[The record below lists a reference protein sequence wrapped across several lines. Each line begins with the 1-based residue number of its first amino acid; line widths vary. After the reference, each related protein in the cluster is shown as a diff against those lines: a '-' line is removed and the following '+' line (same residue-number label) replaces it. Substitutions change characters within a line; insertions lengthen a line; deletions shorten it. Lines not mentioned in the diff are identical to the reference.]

1 MIKKLLSIIVLS
13 AFSLTAM
20 ADSKKISE
28 LDSHA
33 AASWLT
39 TDIFPMVD
47 SATGET
53 KKTSVLDFDTRY
65 FKLAGTLATSKGGT
79 GINSTATFPSSGIVA
94 VVPSAGVVKSDG
106 SVLSTANI
114 NLASET
120 TGVLAIGNGGTGQ
133 SGIVQAGNFLYSNG
147 TSYQAGTLAGGTGI
161 SISDVAGV
169 LTISGASTLSF
180 TPPLYQTGTTVAL
193 DGTVGIDHGGT
204 GRVSVASAGKFL
216 VSNGS
221 SYVDGTIAAGS
232 NITVS
237 NVAGTYTISGN
248 ASGVTSLEQGSGV
261 SLNPS
266 TITGVGTISA
276 NIGATAPI
284 ISNGSSVSL
293 GTVGIDHGGTGVTS
307 LSSGV
312 IHSTGSVLASSNVI
326 ANTEISGTLA
336 AANGGTGLTARVGQG
351 KFLYDNGSAYTG
363 GTLVGGTGITVSD
376 SSGVITITA
385 AGGTGTV
392 TSIQSGA
399 GITNNPSTITGIGTV
414 AISPGSKGRI
424 ISSDGTT
431 ATDQAVGTFGQQL
444 VANTNTTTGLEYRS
458 PLYKNY
464 VTNPSCGTLGV
475 SGITV
480 TTGTI
485 AQNTSSPLDS
495 LTDCAISA
503 TATGGKY
510 CWAINTFDNAL
521 TSIAKN
527 CEAKFDYT
535 GTATAFKAYVSI
547 NGTTQT
553 ASLRGTLDTSGIYD
567 LNFPCSSGTAL
578 MCVEATAATSAIKV
592 ANVYVGPQTN
602 VGSVSVVTDYQ
613 SYTPTLSGFGTTSGL
628 DFYWR
633 QNGDQIE
640 GYGSVTSGTT
650 SGTLTI
656 SLPNGFVVN
665 SNKVSSSTWRVAGDS
680 FDSATASRL
689 NLLMRGGDNFVSI
702 GYGGSV
708 GATAPYGSGGD
719 NASLY
724 KFRFY
729 GIPVNGLTATSN
741 AVRSDQTNF
750 GPTNYGTISIS
761 ATTTAPTRGT
771 TAIDSTYVERKG
783 SYAYI
788 TWAMQ
793 QTSAGTAGSGTYLLN
808 VPGGFAID
816 TTITGTT
823 STAANA
829 SSSKEASRVV
839 GVGYIGLDSSS
850 NGPIFCYVYN
860 STQIACMADAVF
872 TTASYWGSSLYS
884 LSNAAVG
891 LSVTVK
897 VPIIGWSETQNAPV
911 QVGGI
916 TNGGTSS
923 LRIESAR
930 ITAAGVVTE
939 VNGADWINGNCSLST
954 STFTCTL
961 TSGYFTS
968 APVCTI
974 STTNDPAVAGS
985 LAQITTESTTQV
997 IYKTAQPGVGLFAFP
1012 VNITCIGQRN

>member
-1 MIKKLLSIIVLS
+1 MIKILISALVLT
-13 AFSLTAM
+13 AVSLTAF

-33 AASWLT
+33 AAAWLT
-39 TDIFPMVD
+39 SDIFPMVD

-53 KKTSVLDFDTRY
+53 KKTSVLDFDTRF
-65 FKLAGTLATSKGGT
+65 FKLTGTLATSKGGT
-79 GINSTATFPSSGIVA
+79 GVNSTATFPSSGIVA

-106 SVLSTANI
+106 STLSTANI

-133 SGIVQAGNFLYSNG
+133 SGIIPAGNFLYSNG

-169 LTISGASTLSF
+169 LTITGASTLSF

-204 GRVSVASAGKFL
+204 GRVSVAAPGNFL

-237 NVAGTYTISGN
+237 NVAGVYTISGN
-248 ASGVTSLEQGSGV
+248 ASGVTSLAQGSGV

-284 ISNGSSVSL
+284 ISNGSSISL
-293 GTVGIDHGGTGVTS
+293 GTVG
-307 LSSGV
+307 
-312 IHSTGSVLASSNVI
+312 
-326 ANTEISGTLA
+326 

-363 GTLVGGTGITVSD
+363 GTLAQGTGITISD
-376 SSGVITITA
+376 SAGVITISA
-385 AGGTGTV
+385 SGSGSV
-392 TSIQSGA
+392 TSITSGA
-399 GITNNPSTITGIGTV
+399 GITNNPGTITGNGTV

-444 VANTNTTTGLEYRS
+444 VANTNTTTGLEYRT

-495 LTDCAISA
+495 SSDCAISA

-510 CWAINTFDNAL
+510 CWAVNTFDNAL
-521 TSIAKN
+521 TTIPKN
-527 CEAKFDYT
+527 CESKFDYT

-547 NGTTQT
+547 NGTTQL
-553 ASLRGTLDTSGIYD
+553 ASLRGTLDSSGIYD
-567 LNFPCSSGTAL
+567 LNFPCVSGTAL
-578 MCVEATAATSAIKV
+578 MCIEATAATSAIKV

-602 VGSVSVVTDYQ
+602 IGSVQVITDYQ
-613 SYTPTLSGFGTTSGL
+613 QYTPTLSGFGSATAI

-640 GYGSVTSGTT
+640 GYGTAVAGTT

-656 SLPNGFVVN
+656 SLPNGYVVS
-665 SNKVSSSTWRVAGDS
+665 SNKVSTSTWRVAGDS

-702 GYGGSV
+702 GYSGSV

-719 NASLY
+719 NGATY

-729 GIPVNGLTATSN
+729 GIPVVGL
-741 AVRSDQTNF
+741 
-750 GPTNYGTISIS
+750 
-761 ATTTAPTRGT
+761 
-771 TAIDSTYVERKG
+771 
-783 SYAYI
+783 
-788 TWAMQ
+788 
-793 QTSAGTAGSGTYLLN
+793 
-808 VPGGFAID
+808 
-816 TTITGTT
+816 T
-823 STAANA
+823 STANAINNNITPSNWSGYHDSTCSWARTNTAYGDPTADASCAFTERQNQNFGTVTSALSGSDKLPGIVFTPKTSGLYQVCVNAYGAPNITAVGAIVGVQLTDGTTVVSESVQTGLVSSSYQLFANCSMFNA
-829 SSSKEASRVV
+829 SGGVSTTVKLQSKSSAGQITLGGNGGNAIEWS
-839 GVGYIGLDSSS
+839 IGQVSSS
-850 NGPIFCYVYN
+850 
-860 STQIACMADAVF
+860 
-872 TTASYWGSSLYS
+872 L
-884 LSNAAVG
+884 
-891 LSVTVK
+891 
-897 VPIIGWSETQNAPV
+897 NAPV
-911 QVGGI
+911 L
-916 TNGGTSS
+916 NGGFTYGGQAP

-939 VNGADWINGNCSLST
+939 VGSSDWINGNCALST

-961 TSGYFTS
+961 TSGYFIS

-974 STTNDPAVAGS
+974 STTNDPATAGS